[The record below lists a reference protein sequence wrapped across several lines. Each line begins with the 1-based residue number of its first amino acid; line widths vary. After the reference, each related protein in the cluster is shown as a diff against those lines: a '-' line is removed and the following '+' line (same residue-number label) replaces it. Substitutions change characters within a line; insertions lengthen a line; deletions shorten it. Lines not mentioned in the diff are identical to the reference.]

1 MRRPDHFSLLA
12 PFYDRIFA
20 GSNSARLHELL
31 ALPAGRL
38 LDVGGGTGRVA
49 AMLVGLA
56 DLIVVTDLS
65 AAMLRETRA
74 KEGLCPARAHAERL
88 PFPDASFDRVLV
100 VDAFHHFCDQ
110 GQAADEL
117 LRVLAPGGRLVIE
130 EPNIEHWPVKLIA
143 LGERLALMGS
153 RFQRPEV
160 MRRLFA
166 ARGGRVTLRTDDA
179 VNAWVVVEKLSNDER
194 SRTTARCGLAAT
206 GAGH

>member
-1 MRRPDHFSLLA
+1 MRRPDHFALLA

-20 GSNSARLHELL
+20 GLNPARLHELL

-49 AMLVGLA
+49 ATLVGLA
-56 DLIVVTDLS
+56 EIIVVTDLS
-65 AAMLRETRA
+65 AAMLRVARSRD
-74 KEGLCPARAHAERL
+74 GLCPTRAHAERL

-110 GQAADEL
+110 EQAADEL
-117 LRVLAPGGRLVIE
+117 LRVLAPDGRLVIE

-153 RFQRPEV
+153 RFWRPDA
-160 MRRLFA
+160 MRRLFES
-166 ARGGRVTLRTDDA
+166 RGGRATLWTDNA
-179 VNAWVVVEKLSNDER
+179 VNAWVVVEKS
-194 SRTTARCGLAAT
+194 S
-206 GAGH
+206 